1 MGGRWSPPFKVSLLA
16 VLTDNMKERV
26 REKKQNQFDMRR
38 ISEMNKLLRNKEK
51 PVQSVSCD
59 FFLVLV

>member
-38 ISEMNKLLRNKEK
+38 ISEMNQTAAKQRETC
-51 PVQSVSCD
+51 SVSQ
-59 FFLVLV
+59 L